1 MDLKKLLEQMRAL
14 TAEIESALA
23 EEDGA
28 TDEAGKSAAR
38 AKYEAKSKEFE
49 TLELKVSKA
58 KAHAKRMSVVTEVET
73 LAAPSGNVI
82 PLLGKTPAQAIDHD
96 KEEAKRVDV
105 FTDFICGKA
114 ISDVAMDSFA
124 PTSKGW
130 DKGKT
135 GFAIPKSLARVLL
148 PETRILGKALPLT
161 SVQASPANLF
171 QAELQKQLNMFPG
184 EAASLF
190 PRTFKIPTKSGSVI
204 FPELSQGAPGAEGGA
219 DEFAE
224 YGSVA
229 CAWTAEGAE
238 KEGTEPV
245 FTQRSMATYE
255 LAAKTELSRT
265 LLNRSIIDMEALLG
279 QLFRAAMLHKI
290 DLAIIKGN
298 GVGKPEGILQKVG
311 VAAPARTTGATV
323 KYADLV
329 NLEYAIAPQFRAG
342 ANWIVADGAAKALE
356 LLVDGNQRPLFATQ
370 NDSLSTGPKLGKI
383 KGYTAI
389 PTQRTTLGAAGDL
402 IFGEIGQYACPVEQE
417 IVMLRSEHEKMSKG
431 VIVFVIFAQIGGKV
445 MQNRAFSKLPA

>member
-1 MDLKKLLEQMRAL
+1 MSMKEWLEKLKAL
-14 TAEIESALA
+14 IAEAEAAMNDANKEGADDAAKATAMTLYKAKTAEIGTIKAKIAQAKELAEHRKALA
-23 EEDGA
+23 EAEELQK
-28 TDEAGKSAAR
+28 TVVAGKTILTVPATAA
-38 AKYEAKSKEFE
+38 
-49 TLELKVSKA
+49 
-58 KAHAKRMSVVTEVET
+58 
-73 LAAPSGNVI
+73 
-82 PLLGKTPAQAIDHD
+82 DHD
-96 KEEAKRVDV
+96 KEEAQRVDI
-105 FTDFICGKA
+105 FTDFICGKTL
-114 ISDVAMDSFA
+114 SDVAMDAFQ

-135 GFAIPKSLARVLL
+135 GFAIPKSLTRILL
-148 PETRILGKALPLT
+148 PETRMVGKALPLT

-171 QAELQKQLNMFPG
+171 QAEMQKQLNMYPG

-204 FPELSQGAPGAEGGA
+204 FPELSQGAPGAEGTA

-245 FTQRSMATYE
+245 FTQRSMSTYE

-265 LLNRSIIDMEALLG
+265 LLNRSVIDMEALLG
-279 QLFRAAMLHKI
+279 QLFRAALLHKI
-290 DLAIIKGN
+290 DHAIIRGD
-298 GVGKPEGILQKVG
+298 GVGKPEGILTKAG

-342 ANWIVADGAAKALE
+342 ANWIVADGAAKTLA
-356 LLVDGNQRPLFATQ
+356 LLVDGAQRPLFLAQ
-370 NDSLSTGPKLGKI
+370 NDSLTNGVKLGKI
-383 KGYTAI
+383 SGYEAI

-402 IFGEIGQYACPVEQE
+402 IFGDMSQYACPVEQE

-431 VIVFVIFAQIGGKV
+431 VVVFVIFAQVGGKV